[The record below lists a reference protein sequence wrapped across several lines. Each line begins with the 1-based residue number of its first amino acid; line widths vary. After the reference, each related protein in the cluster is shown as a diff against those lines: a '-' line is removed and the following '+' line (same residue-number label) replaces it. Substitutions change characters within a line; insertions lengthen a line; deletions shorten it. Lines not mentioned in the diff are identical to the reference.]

1 MRFSRNKSTIS
12 LKQQELLSIKKVLV
26 VGLGGLGSHVIEGLT
41 RLGITKL
48 GICDYDVSETS
59 NLNRQLLVTEQT
71 IGISKV
77 KLALERIK
85 AINSEVEVTT
95 YQQAYPNAKILEDL
109 KQYDLV
115 IDCLDSIAIRQ
126 VLEKDCINAN
136 KKVVYGTIAGNFGYF
151 GVISQNNQLMSMQE
165 SNTESIE
172 KVLGNVYY
180 TVSIVA
186 SMQILLATKVLLNK
200 EYLENGF
207 HTIDLDDISIDHVIL
222 N

>member
-1 MRFSRNKSTIS
+1 MRFNRNISTIS
-12 LKQQELLSIKKVLV
+12 LQQQELLSTKKVLV

-95 YQQAYPNAKILEDL
+95 YHQAYPNAKILEDL

-126 VLEKDCINAN
+126 VLEKDCVNAK

-186 SMQILLATKVLLNK
+186 SMQILLAIKVLLSK
-200 EYLENGF
+200 EYLEDGF
-207 HTIDLDDISIDHVIL
+207 YTIDLNDISIDHVIL